1 MINPQFTYDNT
12 GNKVGVFLA
21 IDDWD
26 QLTKIPGVDHEISS
40 TDFLVPEWQMELGKK
55 ELQNIADGNTELI
68 DWNETKKQFK
78 L

>member
-1 MINPQFTYDNT
+1 MITPQFTYDNT

-26 QLTKIPGVDHEISS
+26 QLKKIPGVEELSQ
-40 TDFLVPEWQMELGKK
+40 TDPLVPDWQIELGKK
-55 ELQNIADGNTELI
+55 ELHNIAEGNTELI
-68 DWNETKKQFK
+68 EWNVAKKEFK